1 MKRVEQGQY
10 CVMPVDSKV
19 LSRLLLPC
27 LAVAALL
34 LVPIPAQAIELFGLK
49 LFEPEAAE
57 EEVVVDPVSYAV
69 SLETGN
75 LDEDLTDALTQASVL
90 VKDQEKPVSGSLGL
104 LVKVRDDRE
113 RLVAALYESARYSG
127 TVDITVAGRP
137 FDDIP
142 PDAEF
147 SRGVPIPV
155 VIRIEPGS
163 VYRFGKVELTGDV
176 AGLDPL
182 DFGLQTGSNANSG
195 AIIGAEDA
203 MVEELK
209 KSGHPLARISDR
221 EIVADHSSRTLD
233 IVLELAAGPV
243 APFGATS
250 VSGTEDMDPGF
261 VAEYAD
267 IEAGRTYDPE
277 EVKRARDRLIGL
289 EVFDS
294 VSTQPVENLDPDG
307 SYPVAFKVK
316 ERKKRYLGIGATL
329 SSTDGAGIEG
339 YWGHRNLFGR
349 AEKLRVE
356 AAVGRIGEASVGQLD
371 YNAAI
376 LFEKPGAFGPLT
388 KFTSNLR
395 ASFEHPDA
403 YDRSSVSGGVGV
415 VYELTRRQTVSVGL
429 ELDWSRVTD
438 SFGTAKH
445 LIASVPI
452 EYVVDM
458 RDNKLNPSKGY
469 RLLARI
475 EPAHDIQS
483 SASFV
488 SISGAASAYLAVD
501 RAKKVILAGRVAGGM
516 IVGAGLTSIPAHRR
530 FYSGGGGS
538 VRGYS
543 FQGVGPKDANG
554 DPTGGRS
561 FGEASLEL
569 RIQITEQIGLVP
581 FIDVGTVST
590 GSTLNSSSVRVGAG
604 LGVRYLTP
612 VGPLRIDAGIPLN
625 RRPGENTF
633 GVYAGIGQSF

>member
-10 CVMPVDSKV
+10 CVMPVDSRV
-19 LSRLLLPC
+19 QLRLLPS
-27 LAVAALL
+27 LAAAVLL
-34 LVPIPAQAIELFGLK
+34 LTPLPAQAIELFGLK

-57 EEVVVDPVSYAV
+57 EEIVVDPVSYSV
-69 SLETGN
+69 SIQTGN
-75 LDEDLTDALTQASVL
+75 LDEDLADALTQASAL

-142 PDAEF
+142 PDSEF
-147 SRGVPIPV
+147 SRGAPVPV
-155 VIRIEPGS
+155 VIRIDPGG
-163 VYRFGKVELTGDV
+163 VYRFGKIELTGDA
-176 AGLDPL
+176 AGLDPA

-195 AIIGAEDA
+195 TIIGAEDA
-203 MVEELK
+203 MVEALR

-221 EIVADHSSRTLD
+221 EIVADHASDTLD

-243 APFGATS
+243 APFGATN
-250 VSGTEDMDPGF
+250 VLGTSDMDPDF

-267 IEAGRTYDPE
+267 IEAGRTYDPA

-294 VSTQPVENLDPDG
+294 VSRQPVDELDADG
-307 SYPVAFKVK
+307 SYPVAFSVK
-316 ERKKRYLGIGATL
+316 ERKKRFIGVGATL

-356 AAVGRIGEASVGQLD
+356 GSVGRIGEASIGRLD

-388 KFTSNLR
+388 KFTSNLKG
-395 ASFEHPDA
+395 SFEHPDA
-403 YDRSSVSGGVGV
+403 YDRTSVSGGVGV
-415 VYELTRRQTVSVGL
+415 VHELSRRQTVSAGL

-452 EYVVDM
+452 EYVVDL

-469 RLLARI
+469 RLLARV

-483 SASFV
+483 GTSFV
-488 SISGAASAYLAVD
+488 SISGAASSYLAVD
-501 RAKKVILAGRVAGGM
+501 RAKKMILAGRIAGGT
-516 IVGAGLTSIPAHRR
+516 IVGAGLAAIPAHRR

-538 VRGYS
+538 VRGYA
-543 FQGVGPKDANG
+543 FQGIGPKDANG

-569 RIQITEQIGLVP
+569 RIQITEEIGLVP
-581 FIDVGTVST
+581 FVDVGTVST
-590 GSTLNSSSVRVGAG
+590 GSGLNSSSVRVGAG

-633 GVYAGIGQSF
+633 GIYAGIGQSF